1 MNHINLEEDVVKS
14 LISEARWDK
23 VGIVPA
29 QEKSDAEIVEESTDS
44 TDSTEEV
51 IEEDEELTL
60 EDLEALLEVFPDN
73 VLQEHA
79 ISMAEV
85 LNEAY
90 EEQNKD
96 LVSEESDEPDD
107 SDLIASIVR
116 KTLADLDSK
125 EE

>member
-14 LISEARWDK
+14 LISEARWDR

-29 QEKSDAEIVEESTDS
+29 QEKSDAEIVEES

-79 ISMAEV
+79 FSMAEV

-90 EEQNKD
+90 EEQNRD

>member
-14 LISEARWDK
+14 MIAEARWDK
-23 VGIVPA
+23 IGLSPIGTETEA
-29 QEKSDAEIVEESTDS
+29 QLVEEA
-44 TDSTEEV
+44 TEEV

-79 ISMAEV
+79 FAMAEV

-96 LVSEESDEPDD
+96 LVSEDSYENDD

-116 KTLADLDSK
+116 RTLADLDS
-125 EE
+125 EEE